1 MNGVMFKGIAM
12 RTFQLHHWTLLP
24 ALAAGLSVFFGC
36 SRATEMSTMDAES
49 AEMIALLMPQS
60 VKIQPFTKPKSFDK
74 DNIPDGIE
82 VLVQPLDEF
91 NDPVKAVGTMQFEL
105 YRHRPASG
113 QIKGERIQFW
123 EVPITSAKHIRQFWD
138 RTAQMYLFKLAV
150 DEIAGLPV
158 GVKYVLTVRYNSP
171 QGEHLEDE
179 YVFHLSAP
187 SQPLADS
194 G

>member
-1 MNGVMFKGIAM
+1 MLKGTAM
-12 RTFQLHHWTLLP
+12 KNLPLYHWTLLP
-24 ALAAGLSVFFGC
+24 VMVTSLSMIFGC
-36 SRATEMSTMDAES
+36 RQRTEMSTMDAES
-49 AEMIALLMPQS
+49 GELIALLMPQS

-74 DNIPDGIE
+74 DAIPDGIE
-82 VLVQPLDEF
+82 VLVQPLDKF
-91 NDPVKAVGTMQFEL
+91 NDPVKAVGAMQFEL
-105 YRHRPASG
+105 FRYQPASG
-113 QIKGERIQFW
+113 QSKGERIQFW
-123 EVPITSAKHIRQFWD
+123 EVLIDSEDQIDQFWD

-179 YVFHLSAP
+179 YVFNLAAP
-187 SQPLADS
+187 SQPLANS